1 MKYLHLIIIS
11 IFLATGCKEE
21 KVNSPSPDPV
31 DLRDD
36 AVGTYSGG
44 QIIVY
49 NLDGEVMAELDKSF
63 TVSKGS
69 ESSII
74 FIDVEGDIIKGEKII
89 DSGDGFV
96 FDLVEGSWGSFN
108 ITGNEAFENNGSSY
122 SGMFKKE
129 LLGNENLFSV
139 SMGLSAGGG
148 DVYIY
153 YELSG
158 FLD

>member
-1 MKYLHLIIIS
+1 MIS
-11 IFLATGCKEE
+11 VFLATGCKDEN
-21 KVNSPSPDPV
+21 VDSPSPEPI

-36 AVGTYSGG
+36 AVGTYSNG
-44 QIIVY
+44 QIIVHD
-49 NLDGEVMAELDKSF
+49 LDGEIIAELDKSF

-96 FDLVEGSWGSFN
+96 FDLVEGPWAAYN
-108 ITGNEAFENNGSSY
+108 ITGYETFENNGSLY

-129 LLGNENLFSV
+129 LFGNENLFSV
-139 SMGLSAGGG
+139 FMGISTGGG
-148 DVYIY
+148 DVYVY

-158 FLD
+158 FKD